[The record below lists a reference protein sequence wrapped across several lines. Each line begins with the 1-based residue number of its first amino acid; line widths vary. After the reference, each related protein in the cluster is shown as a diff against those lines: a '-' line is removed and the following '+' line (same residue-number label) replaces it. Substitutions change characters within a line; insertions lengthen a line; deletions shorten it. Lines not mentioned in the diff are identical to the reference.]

1 MIFKRKERKIKNR
14 ISIIVSFVLLFLGVL
29 LFIFPWFNVN
39 EPINLLYL
47 LFAVY
52 AGVKLIEYILTR
64 NGTDREALYTS
75 VACMLASFSGFKFS
89 GYNAPMVLSLTLISW
104 VGIMSII
111 KLIKL
116 DYYHDR
122 ENGMFYVNLVTF
134 SLFLLL
140 GILTSVNLYFNAT
153 VQTLMLGFFFV
164 VNGLLDLAEDAIRV
178 LVTDKNLKIKNNY

>member
-1 MIFKRKERKIKNR
+1 
-14 ISIIVSFVLLFLGVL
+14 
-29 LFIFPWFNVN
+29 
-39 EPINLLYL
+39 
-47 LFAVY
+47 
-52 AGVKLIEYILTR
+52 
-64 NGTDREALYTS
+64 
-75 VACMLASFSGFKFS
+75 
-89 GYNAPMVLSLTLISW
+89 MVLSLTLISW

-178 LVTDKNLKIKNNY
+178 LVTDKNLKIKNNLYI

>member
-1 MIFKRKERKIKNR
+1 MKKERKIKNKVNL
-14 ISIIVSFVLLFLGVL
+14 ISSSMILVLGIL
-29 LFIFPWFNVN
+29 LFIFPWFGLE
-39 EPINLLYL
+39 EPASLLYI

-52 AGVKLIEYILTR
+52 AGVKLIEYIITR
-64 NGTDREALYTS
+64 NGTDHENLYTAI
-75 VACMLASFSGFKFS
+75 ACALASLSGFKFHS
-89 GYNAPMVLSLTLISW
+89 YSAPMVLSLTLISW

-122 ENGMFYVNLVTF
+122 ENGMFYVNLITF

-140 GILTSVNLYFNAT
+140 GLLTSINLYFDAN

-164 VNGLLDLAEDAIRV
+164 VNGLLSLAENGIRI
-178 LVTDKNLKIKNNY
+178 LVTSKEFKIKDINK

>member
-1 MIFKRKERKIKNR
+1 MIFKKKERKIKNR

-39 EPINLLYL
+39 EPVNLLYL

-116 DYYHDR
+116 DYYHIKV
-122 ENGMFYVNLVTF
+122 MFNYDYCIFIIYYFFKSFLIF
-134 SLFLLL
+134 ILFL
-140 GILTSVNLYFNAT
+140 FC
-153 VQTLMLGFFFV
+153 FFF
-164 VNGLLDLAEDAIRV
+164 
-178 LVTDKNLKIKNNY
+178 